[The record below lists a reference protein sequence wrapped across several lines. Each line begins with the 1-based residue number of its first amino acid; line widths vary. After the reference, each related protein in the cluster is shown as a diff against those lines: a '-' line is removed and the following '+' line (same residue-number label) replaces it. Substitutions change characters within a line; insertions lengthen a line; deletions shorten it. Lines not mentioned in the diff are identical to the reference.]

1 MSEDPAASAATPGPP
16 ATPSP
21 WAVEVPLPEGTSL
34 EQLEQ
39 IALELAREASRFV
52 VDERPRGLGVS
63 RTKST
68 ATDVVT
74 EMDQRCQ
81 DLLRQR
87 LAQARPDDGF
97 YGEEEGGRGGS
108 SGITW
113 VVDPIDG
120 TVNYLY
126 EIPSYAVS
134 LAAVVGDP
142 AVPGGW
148 RPVAAAV
155 ADPVLGE
162 VFHAR
167 EGGRSWRDDETGASR
182 HLVVDEPDALDLALV
197 GTGFGYQA
205 QERVWQAEV
214 LVRVIGDIRDI
225 RRIGSAALDLCHVA
239 DGRLDLYFEQGL
251 NPWDLA
257 GGWLVLREA
266 GGTLAG
272 LGGLPPG
279 VDMVVAGGPRLQPEL
294 DRLLRAVIQDIGPAP
309 T

>member
-1 MSEDPAASAATPGPP
+1 MPEIPGGSAATPRPP
-16 ATPSP
+16 AAPGP
-21 WAVEVPLPEGTSL
+21 RAVELSLPEGTSL

-39 IALELAREASRFV
+39 IALELTREAGRFV

-87 LAQARPDDGF
+87 LARARPDDGF
-97 YGEEEGGRGGS
+97 YGEEEGGGGGS

-155 ADPVLGE
+155 ADPALGE

-167 EGGRSWRDDETGASR
+167 EGG
-182 HLVVDEPDALDLALV
+182 
-197 GTGFGYQA
+197 
-205 QERVWQAEV
+205 
-214 LVRVIGDIRDI
+214 
-225 RRIGSAALDLCHVA
+225 
-239 DGRLDLYFEQGL
+239 
-251 NPWDLA
+251 
-257 GGWLVLREA
+257 
-266 GGTLAG
+266 
-272 LGGLPPG
+272 
-279 VDMVVAGGPRLQPEL
+279 
-294 DRLLRAVIQDIGPAP
+294 
-309 T
+309 